1 MTDNEII
8 ESIRNGEREKPIKL
22 LYKEFPS
29 IRANILSSGGNKE
42 IAEEV
47 FNDALLLLIEKVS
60 QPSFELSSKLSTY
73 LYGIAR
79 FLWKNELRK
88 QQKKQDLEWAGALI
102 LSESD
107 LGYDEEKETRFQAME
122 KIVSAL
128 SEKCQAIFE
137 RLYFRNESMQDIA
150 KALGFSSENSAK
162 TQKYKCMEQ
171 AIKQASS
178 IHLKSN

>member
-8 ESIRNGEREKPIKL
+8 ERIRNGKREEPIKL

-42 IAEEV
+42 IAEEI
-47 FNDALLLLIEKVS
+47 FNDALLLLMEKVS
-60 QPSFELSSKLSTY
+60 QPSFGLTSKLSTY

-88 QQKKQDLEWAGALI
+88 QQKTQDLEWAGALI
-102 LSESD
+102 LTEID
-107 LGYDEEKETRFQAME
+107 LGYDEEKEERFLAME
-122 KIVSAL
+122 KIISSL

-137 RLYFRNESMQDIA
+137 RLYYRNESMQIIA
-150 KALGFSSENSAK
+150 NALGFSSENSAK

-171 AIKQASS
+171 AIKQASTVN
-178 IHLKSN
+178 LKSN